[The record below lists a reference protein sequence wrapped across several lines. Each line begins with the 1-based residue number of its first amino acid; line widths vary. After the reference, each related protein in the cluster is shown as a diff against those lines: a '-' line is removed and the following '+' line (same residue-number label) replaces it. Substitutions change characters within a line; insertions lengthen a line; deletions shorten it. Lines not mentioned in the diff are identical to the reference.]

1 MQVYMY
7 NCIERILAN
16 SYKCEGFLGIYSKEI
31 SGQRYASKTMQSQMR
46 LVYFLT
52 GGSSFLYFVYI

>member
-1 MQVYMY
+1 MY

-31 SGQRYASKTMQSQMR
+31 SGHWSKICIEDHAKSNATSVFFDR
-46 LVYFLT
+46 RE
-52 GGSSFLYFVYI
+52 